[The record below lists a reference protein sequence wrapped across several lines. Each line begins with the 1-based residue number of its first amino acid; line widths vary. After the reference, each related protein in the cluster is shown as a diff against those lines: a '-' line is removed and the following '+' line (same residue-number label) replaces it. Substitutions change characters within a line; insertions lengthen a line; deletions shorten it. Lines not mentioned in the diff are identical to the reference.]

1 MYQVAHNEG
10 LDEILPWGG
19 KRGMRNPDNPVHGEL
34 EQLPK
39 ETLIELIKMYS
50 RNWHT
55 CDGLW
60 FSGVEERYGTDK
72 ALEIDVNMWDVS
84 SRLEAKRIKE
94 ILAIPDNGGLDAVLR
109 TVNFMSWA
117 AKCAYRVEKKADT
130 ALLTVISCP
139 PQEGRLKSG
148 IGLFAC
154 RPTFEVSFGNVAS
167 VIDPGVKVSCKY
179 CPPGPHPSDSWC
191 QWEFRV
197 DH

>member
-1 MYQVAHNEG
+1 M
-10 LDEILPWGG
+10 
-19 KRGMRNPDNPVHGEL
+19 KNPDNPVHEEL

-60 FSGVEERYGTDK
+60 FSGVEERYGTEK

-84 SRLEAKRIKE
+84 ARLEAKRIKE
-94 ILAIPDNGGLDAVLR
+94 ILAIPNNGGLDAVLR

-117 AKCAYRVEKKADT
+117 AKCGYQIEKKADT

-139 PQEGRLKSG
+139 PQEARLKSG
-148 IGLFAC
+148 VGLFAC
-154 RPTFEVSFGNVAS
+154 RSTFEVGFRNVVS

-191 QWEFRV
+191 QWKFRV

>member
-1 MYQVAHNEG
+1 
-10 LDEILPWGG
+10 
-19 KRGMRNPDNPVHGEL
+19 MRNPDNPVHGEL

-109 TVNFMSWA
+109 TINFMSWA
-117 AKCAYRVEKKADT
+117 PKCAYRVEKKADT

-139 PQEGRLKSG
+139 PQEARLKSG

-154 RPTFEVSFGNVAS
+154 RPTFEVGFGNVAS

-179 CPPGPHPSDSWC
+179 CPPGAHPSDSWC
-191 QWEFRV
+191 QWEFRA

>member
-1 MYQVAHNEG
+1 
-10 LDEILPWGG
+10 
-19 KRGMRNPDNPVHGEL
+19 MRNPDNPVHEEL

-39 ETLIELIKMYS
+39 ETLIELIKMHS

-60 FSGVEERYGTDK
+60 FSGVEERYGMDK

-84 SRLEAKRIKE
+84 SILEAKRIKE

-117 AKCAYRVEKKADT
+117 AKCGYRIEKKVDT

-139 PQEGRLKSG
+139 PQEARLKSG
-148 IGLFAC
+148 IGPFPC
-154 RPTFEVSFGNVAS
+154 RPTFEVGFGNVAS

>member
-1 MYQVAHNEG
+1 
-10 LDEILPWGG
+10 
-19 KRGMRNPDNPVHGEL
+19 MRNPDNPVHEEL

-39 ETLIELIKMYS
+39 ETLIELIKMHS

-117 AKCAYRVEKKADT
+117 AKCGYRIEKKADT

-139 PQEGRLKSG
+139 PQEARLKSG
-148 IGLFAC
+148 VGLFAC
-154 RPTFEVSFGNVAS
+154 RPTFEVGFRNVVS